1 MSERSLAPIL
11 SVVLPVHNAAAFLP
25 ACLDSLLA
33 QDMGD
38 CEIIAV
44 DDASTDSTADILAA
58 YGKQDGRI
66 RHYRNAENK
75 NSFATR
81 LVAFEHLRGEY
92 FVCCDADDVVPPGS
106 FSQLYATAKRTGAD
120 VVHGRTLLLTDDGLG
135 ETAYWVEPFR
145 VRTGRDFVLA
155 MLRNRRGWNV
165 WGKLFSRNA
174 LERALPLFPHDT
186 HWFTLDDFLTSALIG
201 LQAERYVA
209 LPQPVYYYRVPPVT
223 HSVRSGGLDK
233 WAADSLGV
241 CAYLEQVI
249 AAREPDGLLR
259 RGIEGFTRDCLVRL
273 VEEALSSP
281 QARAAMETKIRQ
293 TVAPE
298 YIAWAQTSGLLASDA
313 REPARAGV
321 LDKARNLVRRIMER
335 GVRESYLR
343 FRTKQLFAK
352 WERAY
357 QEKQS
362 GADAMD

>member
-1 MSERSLAPIL
+1 MSERWVKPIL
-11 SVVLPVHNAAAFLP
+11 SVVLPVHNAEAFLP
-25 ACLDSLLA
+25 ACLDSLLG
-33 QDMGD
+33 QDLGD

-44 DDASTDSTADILAA
+44 DDASTDRTADILAA

-81 LVAFEHLRGEY
+81 LFAFEHMRGEY

-106 FSQLYATAKRTGAD
+106 FSQLYAAAKRTHAD

-145 VRTGRDFVLA
+145 VKTGRDFVLA

-174 LERALPLFPHDT
+174 LEQALPLFPQDK
-186 HWFTLDDFLTSALIG
+186 HWFTLDDFLTSASIG
-201 LQAERYVA
+201 LQAGRYVA
-209 LPQPVYYYRVPPVT
+209 LQQPVYYYRVPPVT

-259 RGIEGFTRDCLVRL
+259 RGIKEFTRDCLTRL
-273 VEEALSSP
+273 VEEASSSP
-281 QARAAMETKIRQ
+281 EARAAMETKIRQ
-293 TVAPE
+293 TVAPG
-298 YIAWAQTSGLLASDA
+298 YIAWAETRGLLGSDA
-313 REPARAGV
+313 RGPTRTGAV
-321 LDKARNLVRRIMER
+321 DKVRNLVRRVKER
-335 GVRESYLR
+335 GIRESYLR
-343 FRTKQLFAK
+343 FRTKQLFAQ

-357 QEKQS
+357 QEKQN
-362 GADAMD
+362 D